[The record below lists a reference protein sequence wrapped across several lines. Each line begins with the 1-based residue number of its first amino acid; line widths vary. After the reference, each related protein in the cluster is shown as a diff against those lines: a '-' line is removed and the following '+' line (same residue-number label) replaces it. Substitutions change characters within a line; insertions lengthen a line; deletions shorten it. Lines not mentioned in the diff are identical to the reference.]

1 MLTAYRNVVRP
12 RICKV
17 KRGRTIRAKGL
28 RGCGH
33 WRRHPDEDHPALE
46 LSLAFHSAHA
56 LSLPFHCG
64 VLRTSAPLAAASPPA
79 AVSGVLTVASR
90 LAHGFC
96 SLFTCCCPRALAS
109 IDRVP
114 WLTPANK
121 MYLASLYKPP
131 LGSRG
136 LRRRPN
142 LLQTRLNVYK
152 VFLELHITHTFG

>member
-28 RGCGH
+28 RGCAH

-46 LSLAFHSAHA
+46 LSLAFHPAHA
-56 LSLPFHCG
+56 LFLPFHCG

-79 AVSGVLTVASR
+79 AASGVLTVASR

-96 SLFTCCCPRALAS
+96 SLFICCCPTALAS
-109 IDRVP
+109 IDSVP
-114 WLTPANK
+114 RLTPANK
-121 MYLASLYKPP
+121 MFLASLYKPP

-136 LRRRPN
+136 LRKRPY
-142 LLQTRLNVYK
+142 LLQPRLK
-152 VFLELHITHTFG
+152 IDRVFLELHIMHTLG